1 MNKLGLHAL
10 VWVGGW
16 SREECETAITK
27 TAEIGYDY
35 IEIPALDPSTIDV
48 NFTRSKLEQ
57 HNLGATVSLGLP
69 IEADISSE
77 DPDTVAR
84 GGSNP

>member
-48 NFTRSKLEQ
+48 NFTRSKL
-57 HNLGATVSLGLP
+57 
-69 IEADISSE
+69 
-77 DPDTVAR
+77 
-84 GGSNP
+84 